1 MLGAPRHGLA
11 ELHRINIFV
20 RAIVDVIDHYH
31 PDGTPGLAE
40 LEPLITEQL
49 LLLEAALIDAR
60 MRREC
65 EIADETAASRDP
77 ETEVRE
83 DLAEDEATLGADE
96 PQTGV
101 HRRALHGMG
110 HAVAAKAMEEKLR
123 DERAPVQDLLRKDC
137 VNLGLVDPKKA
148 ERMVLSMTGKSP
160 EEGEKLV
167 VEQLREVLQK
177 QVKGMIRRLK
187 GGPWAT
193 PRAQE
198 EMRQDIHNARS
209 VRSILMLAR
218 QIGKER
224 QAWEKKHGVAGGFAS
239 FFRSHK
245 GLG

>member
-1 MLGAPRHGLA
+1 LA
-11 ELHRINIFV
+11 DLNRINVFV
-20 RAIVDVIDHYH
+20 RAILDVIDHYY
-31 PDGTPGLAE
+31 PNGTPGLSE

-49 LLLEAALIDAR
+49 LLLEAALVDAR
-60 MRREC
+60 TRREC
-65 EIADETAASRDP
+65 DNANQAAASWDP
-77 ETEVRE
+77 ETEERE
-83 DLAEDEATLGADE
+83 DVAEDGAALPADE
-96 PQTGV
+96 PRTGV

-137 VNLGLVDPKKA
+137 VNLGLLEPKKA
-148 ERMVLSMTGKSP
+148 ERMVLSMVGKSP

-224 QAWEKKHGVAGGFAS
+224 QAWEKKHGVAGGFAG
-239 FFRSHK
+239 FFRSRK